1 VTSVSIEGVWKE
13 YGDRVVLENLHLEV
27 APRTICV
34 LAGPS
39 GCGKSTLLRLLLGQ
53 DVPTRGRIRLG
64 SEPLA
69 PEPGPDRGV
78 VFQRYSVFPHLS
90 VLGNVVLGL
99 ELERSRWLGKLFGAA
114 KRRAEA
120 EAMQYLESVG
130 LARERDSCPHQL
142 SGGMRQ
148 RLSLAQALI
157 RKPKVLLL
165 DEPFAA
171 LDAGTKDSIHDLV
184 LQLWE
189 ESGMTIFLVTHDLRE
204 GFKLGTRLL
213 ILERLRIDPQAPE
226 RFGATITYDLKV
238 ERRRTEAARRALA
251 ERLADDS
258 AARTRKAPVVSA
270 ASVEHS
276 VGLGG

>member
-1 VTSVSIEGVWKE
+1 VTAVSIQGVWKE
-13 YGDRVVLENLHLEV
+13 YGDKVVLENLNLEV
-27 APRTICV
+27 APGTICV

-53 DVPTRGRIRLG
+53 ESPTRGRIRVG
-64 SEPLA
+64 GEPLL

-99 ELERSRWLGKLFGAA
+99 ELERSKLLGKLFGAA
-114 KRRAEA
+114 RRRAEA
-120 EAMQYLESVG
+120 EAMHYLEAVG
-130 LARERDSCPHQL
+130 LERERDSYPHAL

-157 RKPKVLLL
+157 RKPRILLL

-171 LDAGTKDSIHDLV
+171 LDPGTKDSIHDLV
-184 LQLWE
+184 LELWE
-189 ESGMTIFLVTHDLRE
+189 ESRMTIFLVTHDLRE

-226 RFGATITYDLKV
+226 RFGATLTYDLKV
-238 ERRRTEAARRALA
+238 ERRRTEAARRELERRIAGESFAQPRKPPAAALPS
-251 ERLADDS
+251 R
-258 AARTRKAPVVSA
+258 
-270 ASVEHS
+270 
-276 VGLGG
+276 GLG

>member
-1 VTSVSIEGVWKE
+1 VTAVSIEGVWKE
-13 YGDRVVLENLHLEV
+13 YGAKVVLENVNLEV
-27 APRTICV
+27 APRSFCV

-53 DVPTRGRIRLG
+53 EAATKGRIRVG
-64 SEPLA
+64 GEPLP

-78 VFQRYSVFPHLS
+78 VFQRYSVFPHLT

-99 ELERSRWLGKLFGAA
+99 ELERSKLLGKLFGAA
-114 KRRAEA
+114 RRRAAA
-120 EAMQYLESVG
+120 EAMQYLEAVG
-130 LARERDSCPHQL
+130 LARERDTYPHAL

-157 RKPKVLLL
+157 RQPRILLL

-171 LDAGTKDSIHDLV
+171 LDPGTKDSIHELV
-184 LQLWE
+184 LELWE

-213 ILERLRIDPQAPE
+213 ILERLRVDPQAPE

-238 ERRRTEAARRALA
+238 ERKRTAAARRELEQRLAGDFAQPRKPPVAALLPA
-251 ERLADDS
+251 ER
-258 AARTRKAPVVSA
+258 AR
-270 ASVEHS
+270 E
-276 VGLGG
+276 LG

>member
-1 VTSVSIEGVWKE
+1 VTAVSVEGVWKE
-13 YGDRVVLENLHLEV
+13 YGEKVVLENLNLEV
-27 APRTICV
+27 APRSICV

-53 DVPTRGRIRLG
+53 ERPTRGRIRVG
-64 SEPLA
+64 GEPLL
-69 PEPGPDRGV
+69 PEPAPDRGV
-78 VFQRYSVFPHLS
+78 VFQRYSVFPHLT

-99 ELERSRWLGKLFGAA
+99 ELERSKLLGKLFGAA
-114 KRRAEA
+114 RRRAEA

-130 LARERDSCPHQL
+130 LAREHAAYPHAL

-157 RKPKVLLL
+157 RKPRILLL

-171 LDAGTKDSIHDLV
+171 LDPGTRDSIHDLV
-184 LQLWE
+184 LELWE

-213 ILERLRIDPQAPE
+213 ILERLRLDPHAPE
-226 RFGATITYDLKV
+226 RFGATLTYDLKV
-238 ERRRTEAARRALA
+238 ERRRTAAARREL
-251 ERLADDS
+251 EQRLAGES
-258 AARTRKAPVVSA
+258 FAPTRKPPVA
-270 ASVEHS
+270 AVPGRS
-276 VGLGG
+276 LG

>member
-1 VTSVSIEGVWKE
+1 VTTVSIQGVWKE
-13 YGDRVVLENLHLEV
+13 YGEKIVLENLNLEV
-27 APRTICV
+27 APHSFCV

-53 DVPTRGRIRLG
+53 ERPTRGSIRLDA
-64 SEPLA
+64 EPLP

-99 ELERSRWLGKLFGAA
+99 ELERSKLLGKLFGAA
-114 KRRAEA
+114 RRRAEA
-120 EAMQYLESVG
+120 EALHYLEAVG
-130 LARERDSCPHQL
+130 LERERDSYPHAL

-157 RKPKVLLL
+157 RRPKILLL

-171 LDAGTKDSIHDLV
+171 LDPGTKDSIHDLV
-184 LQLWE
+184 LDLWE
-189 ESGMTIFLVTHDLRE
+189 EAGMTIFLVTHDLRE

-213 ILERLRIDPQAPE
+213 VLERLRVDPQAPE
-226 RFGATITYDLKV
+226 RFGASITYDLKV
-238 ERRRTEAARRALA
+238 ERRRSEAARRELA
-251 ERLADDS
+251 QRMAGESFAPPRKAS
-258 AARTRKAPVVSA
+258 IAAAR
-270 ASVEHS
+270 
-276 VGLGG
+276 GGR